1 MLSLEC
7 PWRKWKHVTKLDPD
21 KNNTQEIVKAVLE
34 NGTDAILVGGTQ
46 GITLDKVRRLK
57 RMLEGAN
64 VPILLEPSKSEAV
77 DFSFDYFF
85 VPLILNT
92 NEKWWSGGAHV
103 AWINSMK
110 NVFGD
115 FKNIPWDKIV
125 IEAYIILNPDC
136 AVARLTKSIT
146 DLSLEQILSHAVYA
160 DRIMHAPIVYIEY
173 SGRFGDPNVV
183 KAVKEN
189 LSYSHLFYGGG
200 IDSREKAEMMS
211 KYATIVV
218 GNIVYDS
225 IEKYKQT
232 IVH

>member
-1 MLSLEC
+1 MYRLDC
-7 PWRKWKHVTKLDPD
+7 PWKKWKHVTKLDPD
-21 KNNTQEIVKAVLE
+21 KNNTEEIIKTVLQ

-57 RMLEGAN
+57 SMLKGAKIP
-64 VPILLEPSKSEAV
+64 VLLEPSKSEAV
-77 DFSFDYFF
+77 DFTFDYFF

-92 NEKWWSGGAHV
+92 QERWWSGGAHIS
-103 AWINSMK
+103 WINSMK
-110 NVFGD
+110 NIFGD
-115 FKNIPWDKIV
+115 FKNIPWEKIV
-125 IEAYIILNPDC
+125 IEAYIVLNPEC
-136 AVARLTKSIT
+136 AVAKLTKSIT
-146 DLSLEQILSHAVYA
+146 DLTLEQIVSHAVFA

-189 LSYSHLFYGGG
+189 VVNSHIFYGGG
-200 IDSREKAEMMS
+200 IDSREKAEIMG

-218 GNIVYDS
+218 GNIVYDD

-232 IVH
+232 IFS